1 MKMILV
7 NFPREFYHRVI
18 INSTQKFGVQISPSH
33 LRPATCANK
42 RSWPKSKG
50 GKWLG
55 VDRLNLRAPGERS
68 AHAERA
74 LLPLKGNIDVQIISS
89 QLPAARGATRK
100 LHYSRASVFRYIG
113 RVCMRRRRRRRRRA
127 TALLGPRSTA
137 GRHFRTAPAARR
149 SWCLVGSAGSPD
161 YHRSSLWCRCARCL
175 RAVLELSEKKSQIH
189 PVRHHHQS
197 IFRISIYYKSS
208 MRISRVASFKVMEAS
223 KYFARRHGLAENRA
237 LVSGKKSLRNTLVM
251 NRLSC
256 VVLLMR
262 GLQSE
267 MCF

>member
-1 MKMILV
+1 MILV
-7 NFPREFYHRVI
+7 NFPRESFHRVI

-42 RSWPKSKG
+42 RSWSKSKG

-55 VDRLNLRAPGERS
+55 VDRLNLRAPGGRAGERS

-74 LLPLKGNIDVQIISS
+74 LLLKGNIDVQIISS

-113 RVCMRRRRRRRRRA
+113 RVCMRRRLRRA

-149 SWCLVGSAGSPD
+149 WWCLVGSAGSPD

-175 RAVLELSEKKSQIH
+175 RAVLELSEKRAKFTRLDTITKAFF
-189 PVRHHHQS
+189 VHQY
-197 IFRISIYYKSS
+197 IIKAACEFR
-208 MRISRVASFKVMEAS
+208 ASPPS
-223 KYFARRHGLAENRA
+223 K
-237 LVSGKKSLRNTLVM
+237 
-251 NRLSC
+251 
-256 VVLLMR
+256 
-262 GLQSE
+262 
-267 MCF
+267 